1 MFERKSHRL
10 RTYAC
15 VPAQLPQ
22 NPTRKNSFLFSVQ
35 CDPFIYP
42 SSWAHRWSYSWWGI
56 EEEWLRVRWVVLG
69 LTVLHRAVPE
79 TNCAILCSSSSGLP
93 SPLPY
98 SKYSSTPE
106 EAVAVCVSVYVCIC
120 VCGTNVG
127 QAVINLGL
135 AMRSQTVNS
144 RFSFRFLYT
153 VEDKACPFFF
163 WVWSRKQAS
172 APCMFD
178 VWLHS
183 NKKKKVFV
191 ILLWN
196 VLSFSV
202 L

>member
-1 MFERKSHRL
+1 M
-10 RTYAC
+10 
-15 VPAQLPQ
+15 
-22 NPTRKNSFLFSVQ
+22 
-35 CDPFIYP
+35 
-42 SSWAHRWSYSWWGI
+42 
-56 EEEWLRVRWVVLG
+56 LG

-144 RFSFRFLYT
+144 RFSFQFLYT

-163 WVWSRKQAS
+163 WV
-172 APCMFD
+172 
-178 VWLHS
+178 
-183 NKKKKVFV
+183 
-191 ILLWN
+191 
-196 VLSFSV
+196 
-202 L
+202 